1 MKKMGEEKGKV
12 KKAEKAQ
19 VKPRN
24 RHSRTIYAERER
36 SGRREK
42 LVAVERM

>member
-1 MKKMGEEKGKV
+1 MKKMREKRKV

-19 VKPRN
+19 NKPRN